1 MCVALCF
8 PTGEEASL
16 PIKTGG
22 SYQVLVNNVFYF
34 TQRVV
39 DKLWQGMF
47 NKESKLVV
55 DFIVQLITQVSSI
68 LWSHSRGSP
77 LKRQLCFHITYIK
90 TSTLVILYHFLA
102 VYCLVCH
109 FNHEHYIQIITF
121 SWCLKCMLLLQ
132 NISFKLFILNF
143 LTIK

>member
-8 PTGEEASL
+8 PTGEEAPF
-16 PIKTGG
+16 PITTGG

-55 DFIVQLITQVSSI
+55 DFIVQLITQVNSI
-68 LWSHSRGSP
+68 LW
-77 LKRQLCFHITYIK
+77 
-90 TSTLVILYHFLA
+90 
-102 VYCLVCH
+102 
-109 FNHEHYIQIITF
+109 
-121 SWCLKCMLLLQ
+121 
-132 NISFKLFILNF
+132 
-143 LTIK
+143 